1 MTLINE
7 PKIGNWY
14 ESNDSQSF
22 KVVNIDHKEKTI
34 EIQFLDGS
42 HDDIDFEVWNSWEA
56 ESIVPPE
63 DWEGL
68 CKDDR
73 GNVDNRHEDADE
85 AFGDYTEIK
94 EY

>member
-1 MTLINE
+1 MTLMHE

-14 ESNDSQSF
+14 ESTDSLSF
-22 KVVNIDHKEKTI
+22 KVVDIDHKEKTI

-42 HDDIDFEVWNSWEA
+42 HDDIDFDVWNSWEA
-56 ESIVPPE
+56 ESIVPPQ

-68 CKDDR
+68 CDDDR
-73 GNVDNRHEDADE
+73 GARDNEEDVDDTI
-85 AFGDYTEIK
+85 GDYTEIK